1 MSDCVGLESRVG
13 LKSEREVVNWVS
25 LMERRENEVREESRN
40 KMGTV
45 GSPATRRGKTSREHS
60 VHFPDSLVTEQEEA
74 EVDTVDMGRKEE
86 SASDTGE
93 KEEKEELERVRSQ
106 MQHRDRRDSLEL
118 VKEVPP
124 CFSLKMTST
133 KFQPCFFSGEASE
146 IVLPCSLVQT
156 QQ

>member
-13 LKSEREVVNWVS
+13 LKSEREVANWVS

-60 VHFPDSLVTEQEEA
+60 VHFPDSLVTEQEE
-74 EVDTVDMGRKEE
+74 VDTVDMGRKEE
-86 SASDTGE
+86 SDTGE
-93 KEEKEELERVRSQ
+93 KEEKEELERLRSQ
-106 MQHRDRRDSLEL
+106 MQHRERRDSLEL

-124 CFSLKMTST
+124 CFSLKMAST

>member
-93 KEEKEELERVRSQ
+93 KEEKEELERLRSQ
-106 MQHRDRRDSLEL
+106 MQHRERRDSLEL
-118 VKEVPP
+118 VKEVPLIAFP
-124 CFSLKMTST
+124 
-133 KFQPCFFSGEASE
+133 
-146 IVLPCSLVQT
+146 
-156 QQ
+156 

>member
-60 VHFPDSLVTEQEEA
+60 VHFPDSLVTEQEE
-74 EVDTVDMGRKEE
+74 VDTVDMGRKEE
-86 SASDTGE
+86 SDTGE

-106 MQHRDRRDSLEL
+106 MQHRERRDSLEL

-124 CFSLKMTST
+124 CFSLKMAST
-133 KFQPCFFSGEASE
+133 KFQPCFFQ
-146 IVLPCSLVQT
+146 VKHLK
-156 QQ
+156 

>member
-40 KMGTV
+40 KMDTV

-74 EVDTVDMGRKEE
+74 EVDTVDMGRKEDCE
-86 SASDTGE
+86 DSGE
-93 KEEKEELERVRSQ
+93 KEEKEALERVRSQ
-106 MQHRDRRDSLEL
+106 MQHRERRDSLEL